1 METKTQ
7 QNARLFLKLLAP
19 SRTGGLLT
27 VVFAF
32 FIVLAVMT
40 PKFYEIANLDLYL
53 GYIKEHPNGFYK
65 QSLEASNAV
74 NSSRFAADSSVFIVW
89 GVAGL
94 IGYSLIIGVVRLIKN
109 TQDFIEDLE
118 YSERRKRDIEREALI
133 HTLLRVVAAC
143 SFFLVYTLLMQ
154 VILPLVVVVA
164 QMALTATTLQATGL
178 ALAAVALM
186 SVSLHLMI
194 VVIRLALLRTRI
206 FFT

>member
-94 IGYSLIIGVVRLIKN
+94 IGYSGRRLNRLFTYYRGSSTDKKH
-109 TQDFIEDLE
+109 TRF
-118 YSERRKRDIEREALI
+118 YRR
-133 HTLLRVVAAC
+133 
-143 SFFLVYTLLMQ
+143 S
-154 VILPLVVVVA
+154 
-164 QMALTATTLQATGL
+164 
-178 ALAAVALM
+178 
-186 SVSLHLMI
+186 
-194 VVIRLALLRTRI
+194 
-206 FFT
+206 